1 MSDYK
6 TIHGTTVKSYT
17 TDPDPIIE
25 GQVWYDKTNKVL
37 QFEIPNITSAGA
49 WRSAADLN
57 TARGDG
63 GGAGVSSDAALAF
76 GGEIAPPTAIT
87 ESYNGVTWTEVG
99 DMNTA
104 RYENAGVG
112 TYTAALTYGGNPGT
126 LTENELWN
134 GSAWTEVGD
143 LNSGRGIS
151 GNAGTSTSALGYGGR
166 LGTTNQATNE
176 SWNGSSWTEVGDLNT
191 ARARVGG
198 AGSSNTNAI

>member
-1 MSDYK
+1 MADYK
-6 TIHGTTVKSYT
+6 TIHGIKVKSYT
-17 TDPDPIIE
+17 TDPDTIIE

-151 GNAGTSTSALGYGGR
+151 GNAGTSTSALGY
-166 LGTTNQATNE
+166 
-176 SWNGSSWTEVGDLNT
+176 
-191 ARARVGG
+191 
-198 AGSSNTNAI
+198 